1 MLAFALPLLFLLRF
15 LCFMCLIYLGLHSI
29 LARLI
34 SRPDS
39 KVLWFFSV
47 LTSPLIRPLQRWIA
61 PHRPESHRRLVA
73 LIVYGVLWMLIT
85 LVMQTVAH
93 GLRATYWGRTV
104 FSRLP

>member
-1 MLAFALPLLFLLRF
+1 MAFTLRLLFLLRF
-15 LCFMCLIYLGLHSI
+15 LCFMCLLYLALHSI

-34 SRPDS
+34 ARPDS

-61 PHRPESHRRLVA
+61 PHSPEPHRRLVA
-73 LIVYGVLWMLIT
+73 LMVYGVLWMLIT

-93 GLRATYWGRTV
+93 RLHATY
-104 FSRLP
+104 